1 MMDMSLT
8 LSAPT
13 EKELPG
19 TAHLLLEENAPDST
33 FRLLPI
39 PIR

>member
-13 EKELPG
+13 ERNFQEQ
-19 TAHLLLEENAPDST
+19 HNSFWNRMLLIVHSGYFL
-33 FRLLPI
+33 FI
-39 PIR
+39 